1 MQILERENVMFWI
14 YRENL
19 GKNEEIK
26 KEYKN
31 PLAGMA
37 SGRIGRNYFCNLFN
51 LSRSMDL

>member
-1 MQILERENVMFWI
+1 MQILERENVIFWI

-31 PLAGMA
+31 PLAGM
-37 SGRIGRNYFCNLFN
+37 SKRKKREKLLLQSF
-51 LSRSMDL
+51 